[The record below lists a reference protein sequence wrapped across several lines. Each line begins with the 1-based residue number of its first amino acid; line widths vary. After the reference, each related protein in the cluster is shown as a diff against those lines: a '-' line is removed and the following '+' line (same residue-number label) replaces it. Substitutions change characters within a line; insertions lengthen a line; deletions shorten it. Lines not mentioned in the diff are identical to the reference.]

1 VDQADEAAK
10 KNQCYLEINAQP
22 ERLDLAAVHV
32 KMAKEMGV
40 KLAISTDAHSIT
52 DLEYMRFGIAE
63 ARRGWL
69 ECDDA
74 FNTRSWN
81 QLKRMLQ
88 RP

>member
-1 VDQADEAAK
+1 VLLSNRDKDKSPTVDCGA
-10 KNQCYLEINAQP
+10 P

-69 ECDDA
+69 GREDVL
-74 FNTRSWN
+74 NTRPWDE
-81 QLKRMLQ
+81 LKKMLQ
-88 RP
+88 R